1 LRKINIEDQSKK
13 KGEMVLSILVLLLGL
28 LLVLPVVTN
37 YQVTL
42 MTAFALGLLLTFV
55 IAIASI
61 LEDVIDNLVTTKGIS
76 GFAEIVIVIIFA
88 IIVLSYLGPII
99 GVTTSTS
106 VQAWMIIITLVA
118 DRVSKLL
125 GKAVTKTLKL

>member
-1 LRKINIEDQSKK
+1 MRKINIEDQSKK